1 MSKFA
6 QPQVVPD
13 VMCYYYKI
21 FINDVSH
28 VQQYSKIRTITCT
41 ISYIRKQVDILI
53 SKNQVL
59 QISYLRHYEIH
70 QNYLK

>member
-13 VMCYYYKI
+13 VMRYYYKI

-28 VQQYSKIRTITCT
+28 VQQYSKIGTITCT

-53 SKNQVL
+53 SKNQAL
-59 QISYLRHYEIH
+59 QILYLKHYEIH